1 MTNTL
6 REGPGQ
12 MLECIHPK
20 FMVSLVQGE
29 ELKRS
34 GGTLQEQSF
43 RERLLKEML
52 TYAQLRTWAMAGGGS
67 EHLMM
72 RFTLVEKLAGMLDHG
87 HLALTRIAQHLM
99 QMRHSELPRVYA
111 TPGIRQQLDALSDE
125 FTRRCAYKEKA
136 LTQRGLTVQAGEHSE
151 QVFTRWRAGVYDGW
165 SLPGRCFVALEELRW
180 GAFGDACRLANA
192 DVVSMLKDN
201 LRAMASHALA
211 HSIHAAPTTRHY
223 YSQWL
228 NTPNTQGTNDNNDL
242 LNWLGDWCDADK
254 HPVCWSVTQRWKN
267 VALGMPRLC
276 SAQRL
281 AHAMVEE
288 IFVPS
293 PLVSPEGTVRF

>member
-1 MTNTL
+1 MINAL
-6 REGPGQ
+6 REGPGR
-12 MLECIHPK
+12 MLECIRPK
-20 FMVSLVQGE
+20 FMVSLIQGD

-34 GGTLQEQSF
+34 GDKLRQLSI
-43 RERLLKEML
+43 RERLLQEML
-52 TYAQLRTWAMAGGGS
+52 TYTQLRTWPMTGGS
-67 EHLMM
+67 EHLLM
-72 RFTLVEKLAGMLDHG
+72 RLTLVEKLAGMIDPG
-87 HLALTRIAQHLM
+87 HLALSRIAQRLALL
-99 QMRHSELPRVYA
+99 QHSELPRVYA
-111 TPGIRQQLDALSDE
+111 TPGIRQQLDALADE
-125 FTRRCAYKEKA
+125 FTRRCTYKEKA

-228 NTPNTQGTNDNNDL
+228 NMPNSQATNDNHDL
-242 LNWLGDWCDADK
+242 LNWLGDWCDADR

-288 IFVPS
+288 IFAPS
-293 PLVSPEGTVRF
+293 PLAGPEGTGRI

>member
-6 REGPGQ
+6 REGPGR

-29 ELKRS
+29 ELKRT
-34 GGTLQEQSF
+34 GGTLRQQPF
-43 RERLLKEML
+43 RDRLLQEML
-52 TYAQLRTWAMAGGGS
+52 AHAQPGTWVMTGGGS
-67 EHLMM
+67 EHLLM
-72 RFTLVEKLAGMLDHG
+72 RLTLMEKLAGMFDPG
-87 HLALTRIAQHLM
+87 HLALTRIAHHLTLL
-99 QMRHSELPRVYA
+99 QHSERPRGYA
-111 TPGIRQQLDALSDE
+111 IPGILQQLDALTDG

-136 LTQRGLTVQAGEHSE
+136 LTQRGLTVPAGEHSE
-151 QVFTRWRAGVYDGW
+151 QIFTRWRAGAYDGW

-201 LRAMASHALA
+201 LCAMASHALA
-211 HSIHAAPTTRHY
+211 RSIHAAPTTRHY

-228 NTPNTQGTNDNNDL
+228 NTPNTQGTNDDNDL
-242 LNWLGDWCDADK
+242 LSWLGDWCDADK

-288 IFVPS
+288 IFAPS
-293 PLVSPEGTVRF
+293 PLVSPEGTERI